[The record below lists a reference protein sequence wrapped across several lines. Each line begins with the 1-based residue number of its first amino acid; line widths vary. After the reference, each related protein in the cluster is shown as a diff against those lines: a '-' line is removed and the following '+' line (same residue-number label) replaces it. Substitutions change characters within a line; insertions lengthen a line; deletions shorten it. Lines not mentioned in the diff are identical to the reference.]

1 MARSKRLFVGVGAIV
16 ALLVA
21 MLPAESTARSANPV
35 VMTRNLYLGADL
47 TPLITAQG
55 PGELFAAAADTW
67 LAVEA
72 TNFPERAK
80 LIAQEIDDT
89 SPDVIGLQEVA
100 MWRSGTFLDPADADV
115 VEYDFLASL
124 QTELSNL
131 SLVYSA
137 VVIQETFDAEVP
149 ALISSGGVLVHM
161 DVRLT
166 QRNVILVR
174 EGVSYTNPRSA
185 YYRIST
191 TYPGIPGVPGSEV
204 VDLRGWVSVDIA
216 MAPKEKPFRFVN
228 THLES
233 FVPPVRTAQAQEL
246 ANGPLSGT
254 LKVIAV
260 GDFNSPP
267 TGVQSGAY
275 QILTDPSNG
284 KMRDAW
290 TEADGADPGYTFGQ
304 DADLTNP
311 NDASSTRID
320 HVLTGTAAVKTV
332 SAQLVGTTAR
342 TTGGLWA
349 SDHFGVVAELSMP

>member
-1 MARSKRLFVGVGAIV
+1 MRLFAVVGAVV
-16 ALLVA
+16 ALVVA
-21 MLPAESTARSANPV
+21 MLPAESAARSANPV

-47 TPLITAQG
+47 TPVIIAQS
-55 PGELFAAAADTW
+55 PAELLTAAADTW
-67 LAVEA
+67 LAVVA
-72 TNFPERAK
+72 TNFPERAN
-80 LIAQEIDDT
+80 LIAQEVNDT
-89 SPDVIGLQEVA
+89 SPDVIGLQEVTL
-100 MWRSGTFLDPADADV
+100 WRSGFIGDPTPATS
-115 VEYDFLASL
+115 VEYDFLEIL

-131 SLVYSA
+131 GLSYTAA
-137 VVIQETFDAEVP
+137 VLQETFDAEAP
-149 ALISSGGVLVHM
+149 AAVSTGGIPVMM
-161 DVRLT
+161 DIRIT

-174 EGVSYTNPRSA
+174 DGISWTNPQA
-185 YYRIST
+185 VYYDTNS
-191 TYPGIPGVPGSEV
+191 TYPDIGGIPGNDL

-216 MAPKEKPFRFVN
+216 IVPKEKPFRFVN

-233 FVPPVRTAQAQEL
+233 FVPLVRTAQAQEL
-246 ANGPLSGT
+246 ADGPLSGT

-290 TEADGADPGYTFGQ
+290 TEANGADPGYTFGQ
-304 DADLTNP
+304 AADLTNLI
-311 NDASSTRID
+311 DTSSTRID

>member
-1 MARSKRLFVGVGAIV
+1 VARFVRLFVGVGAIV

-21 MLPAESTARSANPV
+21 MLPVESTARSANPV

-47 TPLITAQG
+47 TSLISAQS
-55 PGELFAAAADTW
+55 PGELVVAAGVTW
-67 LAVEA
+67 LAVAA
-72 TNFPERAK
+72 TDFPERAK

-100 MWRSGTFLDPADADV
+100 LWRFGAFPDPADATD
-115 VEYDFLASL
+115 VEYDFLEIL
-124 QTELSNL
+124 QAELVEL
-131 SLVYSA
+131 GLTYSVA
-137 VVIQETFDAEVP
+137 VVQETFDAEAP
-149 ALISSGGVLVHM
+149 ALVPTDGTPVMM
-161 DVRLT
+161 DIRLT

-174 EGVSYTNPRSA
+174 DGVSYTNPQSE
-185 YYRIST
+185 YYDT
-191 TYPGIPGVPGSEV
+191 NMTYPDIGGIAGNDL

-246 ANGPLSGT
+246 VDGPLSGT

-267 TGVQSGAY
+267 TGPLSGAY

-290 TEADGADPGYTFGQ
+290 TEANGADPGFTFGQ
-304 DADLTNP
+304 AADLTNAS
-311 NDASSTRID
+311 DESSTRID
-320 HVLTGTAAVKTV
+320 HVLTSTAAVKTV
-332 SAQLVGTTAR
+332 SAQLVGTTAP